1 MIGYRIEKSK
11 MDEYSPSELLT
22 CEVINQGNVWI
33 LEELLSKLE
42 RELDAKTK
50 YQAKIFLNS
59 IEDGTIPVCD
69 ENSDNT
75 RYLLLF
81 EKIVDALSK
90 HLGFEVKCLTW
101 LSNLDTAF
109 DLAVECTTAYQ
120 TGVEVACEGSNI
132 LYAYDVIPS
141 PLEDVEYQL
150 LYLNKAGDTIIKDKF
165 DSFEKMRKLASD
177 VISSYEHYG
186 TDNVHALMISD
197 GESDFI
203 IWTKELEVE
212 E

>member
-1 MIGYRIEKSK
+1 MIGYRITN
-11 MDEYSPSELLT
+11 MDYKSPSELLT

-33 LEELLSKLE
+33 LEELLNKLK

-59 IEDGTIPVCD
+59 IADGTIPVYD
-69 ENSDNT
+69 DNIDTT

-81 EKIVDALSK
+81 DKIVDALSK
-90 HLGFEVKCLTW
+90 HLGFEIKYLTW

-109 DLAVECTTAYQ
+109 DLAVECTAAYQ
-120 TGVEVACEGSNI
+120 TGVEVACEGTSI
-132 LYAYDVIPS
+132 LYAYDSIPA
-141 PLEDVEYQL
+141 PLEGVEYQL
-150 LYLNKAGDTIIKDKF
+150 LYLNKVGDTITKDKF
-165 DSFEKMRKLASD
+165 CSFEKMTKLTAD

-203 IWTKELEVE
+203 VWTKKLEVE

>member
-11 MDEYSPSELLT
+11 MDEYSPSELLAYQVT
-22 CEVINQGNVWI
+22 SQGYVWI
-33 LEELLSKLE
+33 LEELLNKLE
-42 RELDAKTK
+42 EELDAKTK
-50 YQAKIFLNS
+50 YQAKIFLNG
-59 IEDGTIPVCD
+59 IADGTIPVCD
-69 ENSDNT
+69 ETSDNT

-81 EKIVDALSK
+81 EKIIDALSK
-90 HLGFEVKCLTW
+90 HLGFEIKCLVW
-101 LSNLDTAF
+101 LTNLDTAF
-109 DLAVECTTAYQ
+109 DFADEYTAYH
-120 TGVEVACEGSNI
+120 TGVEVLCEGSNI
-132 LYAYDVIPS
+132 LYAYDAIPS

-165 DSFEKMRKLASD
+165 DSFEKMGKLASD

-203 IWTKELEVE
+203 VWTKKLEVE

>member
-1 MIGYRIEKSK
+1 MIGYRITN
-11 MDEYSPSELLT
+11 MDYKSPSELLT

-33 LEELLSKLE
+33 LEELLSKLNK
-42 RELDAKTK
+42 ELDAKTK

-59 IEDGTIPVCD
+59 IADGTIPVYD
-69 ENSDNT
+69 DNIDTT

-81 EKIVDALSK
+81 DKIVDALSK
-90 HLGFEVKCLTW
+90 HLGFEIKYLTW

-109 DLAVECTTAYQ
+109 DLAVECTAAYQ
-120 TGVEVACEGSNI
+120 TGVEVACEGASI
-132 LYAYDVIPS
+132 LYAYDSIPA
-141 PLEDVEYQL
+141 PLEGVEYQL
-150 LYLNKAGDTIIKDKF
+150 LYLNKVGDTITKDKF
-165 DSFEKMRKLASD
+165 CSFEKMAKLTAD

-203 IWTKELEVE
+203 VWTKKLEVE

>member
-11 MDEYSPSELLT
+11 MDEYSPSELLAYQVT
-22 CEVINQGNVWI
+22 SQGYVWI
-33 LEELLSKLE
+33 LEELLNKLE
-42 RELDAKTK
+42 EELDAKTK
-50 YQAKIFLNS
+50 YQAKIFLNG
-59 IEDGTIPVCD
+59 IADGTIPVCN
-69 ENSDNT
+69 ETSDNT

-81 EKIVDALSK
+81 EKIIDALSK
-90 HLGFEVKCLTW
+90 HLGFEIKCLVW
-101 LSNLDTAF
+101 LTNLDTAF
-109 DLAVECTTAYQ
+109 DFADEYTAYQ
-120 TGVEVACEGSNI
+120 TGVEVLCEESNI
-132 LYAYDVIPS
+132 LYAYDTIPS
-141 PLEDVEYQL
+141 PLENVEYQL

-165 DSFEKMRKLASD
+165 DSFEKMGKLASD

-203 IWTKELEVE
+203 VWTKKLEVE

>member
-11 MDEYSPSELLT
+11 MEEYSPSELLAYQVT
-22 CEVINQGNVWI
+22 NQGYVWI

-42 RELDAKTK
+42 SELDAKTK
-50 YQAKIFLNS
+50 YQAKIFLNG
-59 IEDGTIPVCD
+59 IADGTIPVCD
-69 ENSDNT
+69 ETSDNT

-81 EKIVDALSK
+81 EKIIDALSK
-90 HLGFEVKCLTW
+90 HLGFEIKCLVW
-101 LSNLDTAF
+101 LTNLDTAF
-109 DLAVECTTAYQ
+109 DFADEYTAYQ
-120 TGVEVACEGSNI
+120 TGVEVLCEGSNI
-132 LYAYDVIPS
+132 LYAYDAIPS
-141 PLEDVEYQL
+141 PLENVEYQL

-165 DSFEKMRKLASD
+165 DSFEKMGKLASD

-203 IWTKELEVE
+203 VWTKKLEVE

>member
-1 MIGYRIEKSK
+1 MIGYRITN
-11 MDEYSPSELLT
+11 MDYKSPSELLT

-33 LEELLSKLE
+33 LEELLNKLK

-59 IEDGTIPVCD
+59 IADGTIPVYD
-69 ENSDNT
+69 DNIDTT

-81 EKIVDALSK
+81 DKIVDALSK
-90 HLGFEVKCLTW
+90 HLGFEIKYLTW

-109 DLAVECTTAYQ
+109 DLAVECTAAYQ
-120 TGVEVACEGSNI
+120 TGVEVACEGASI
-132 LYAYDVIPS
+132 LYAYDSIPAS
-141 PLEDVEYQL
+141 LEGVEYQL
-150 LYLNKAGDTIIKDKF
+150 LYLNKVGDTITKDKF
-165 DSFEKMRKLASD
+165 CSFEKMAKLTTD

-203 IWTKELEVE
+203 VWTKKLEVE

>member
-1 MIGYRIEKSK
+1 MIGYRITN
-11 MDEYSPSELLT
+11 MDYKSPSELLT

-33 LEELLSKLE
+33 LEELLNKLK

-59 IEDGTIPVCD
+59 IADGTIPVYD
-69 ENSDNT
+69 DNIDTT

-90 HLGFEVKCLTW
+90 HLGFEIKYLTW

-109 DLAVECTTAYQ
+109 DLAVECTAAYQ
-120 TGVEVACEGSNI
+120 TGVEVACEGASI
-132 LYAYDVIPS
+132 LYAYDSIPA
-141 PLEDVEYQL
+141 PLEGVEYQL
-150 LYLNKAGDTIIKDKF
+150 LYLNKVGDTITKDKF
-165 DSFEKMRKLASD
+165 CSFEKMAKLTVD

-203 IWTKELEVE
+203 VWTKKLEVE

>member
-1 MIGYRIEKSK
+1 MIGYRITN
-11 MDEYSPSELLT
+11 MDYKSPSELLT

-33 LEELLSKLE
+33 LEELLNKLK

-59 IEDGTIPVCD
+59 IADGTIPVYD
-69 ENSDNT
+69 DNIDTT

-81 EKIVDALSK
+81 EKIVDALKK
-90 HLGFEVKCLTW
+90 HLGFEIKYLTW

-109 DLAVECTTAYQ
+109 DLAVECTAAYQ
-120 TGVEVACEGSNI
+120 TGVEVACEGASI
-132 LYAYDVIPS
+132 LYAYDSIPT
-141 PLEDVEYQL
+141 PLEGVEYQL
-150 LYLNKAGDTIIKDKF
+150 LYLNKVGDTITKDKF
-165 DSFEKMRKLASD
+165 CSFEKMAKLTVD

-203 IWTKELEVE
+203 VWTKKLEVE

>member
-11 MDEYSPSELLT
+11 MEEYSPSELLAYQVT
-22 CEVINQGNVWI
+22 SQGYVWI
-33 LEELLSKLE
+33 LEELLNKLE
-42 RELDAKTK
+42 EDLDAKTK
-50 YQAKIFLNS
+50 YQAKIFLNG
-59 IEDGTIPVCD
+59 IADGTIPVCD
-69 ENSDNT
+69 ETSDNT

-81 EKIVDALSK
+81 EKIIDALSK
-90 HLGFEVKCLTW
+90 HLGFEIKCLVW
-101 LSNLDTAF
+101 LTNLDTAF
-109 DLAVECTTAYQ
+109 DFADEYTAYQ
-120 TGVEVACEGSNI
+120 TGVEVLCEGSNI
-132 LYAYDVIPS
+132 LYAYDAIPS

-165 DSFEKMRKLASD
+165 DSFEKMGKLTKD

-186 TDNVHALMISD
+186 TENVHALMISD

-203 IWTKELEVE
+203 VWVKKLEVE

>member
-11 MDEYSPSELLT
+11 MEEYSPSELLAYQVT
-22 CEVINQGNVWI
+22 NQGYVWI

-42 RELDAKTK
+42 SELDAKTK
-50 YQAKIFLNS
+50 YQAKIFLNG
-59 IEDGTIPVCD
+59 IADGTIPVCD
-69 ENSDNT
+69 ETSDNT

-81 EKIVDALSK
+81 EKIIDALSK
-90 HLGFEVKCLTW
+90 HLGFEIKCLVW
-101 LSNLDTAF
+101 LTNLDTAF
-109 DLAVECTTAYQ
+109 DFADEYTAYQ
-120 TGVEVACEGSNI
+120 TGVEVLCEGSNI
-132 LYAYDVIPS
+132 LYAYDSIPA
-141 PLEDVEYQL
+141 PLEGVEYQL
-150 LYLNKAGDTIIKDKF
+150 LYLNKVGDTITKDKF
-165 DSFEKMRKLASD
+165 CSFEKMTKLTAD

-203 IWTKELEVE
+203 VWTKKLEVE

>member
-11 MDEYSPSELLT
+11 MDEYSPSELLAYQVT
-22 CEVINQGNVWI
+22 SQGYVWI
-33 LEELLSKLE
+33 LEELLNKLE
-42 RELDAKTK
+42 EELDAKTK
-50 YQAKIFLNS
+50 YQAKIFLNG
-59 IEDGTIPVCD
+59 IADGTIPVCD
-69 ENSDNT
+69 ETSDNT

-81 EKIVDALSK
+81 EKIIDALSK
-90 HLGFEVKCLTW
+90 HIGFEVKCLAW
-101 LSNLDTAF
+101 LTDLDTAF
-109 DLAVECTTAYQ
+109 DFADEYTAYQ
-120 TGVEVACEGSNI
+120 TGVEVLCEGSNI